1 MSSRTNRP
9 FSSLIGPF
17 NEDLRSELKE
27 KALELRTDTEYGDLY
42 LVFPGLGTPR
52 YIAESGTVFLD
63 GDWTDDTIVGLRPA
77 GLSETL
83 ACYAFTSDRFAI
95 PALRALL
102 PIKPDGASQCN
113 RCEDANGWMRL
124 PTVDGGTH
132 QILCGC
138 SGLGWL
144 PKAPWELHP
153 DEVTWF
159 LQNSPD
165 LSDVLERAQLA
176 LDHKQYAVASECS
189 RYVLRRDLE
198 NSEAL
203 EVLGEANFALGNL

>member
-1 MSSRTNRP
+1 
-9 FSSLIGPF
+9 
-17 NEDLRSELKE
+17 
-27 KALELRTDTEYGDLY
+27 
-42 LVFPGLGTPR
+42 VFPGLGTPR

-132 QILCGC
+132 QILWMLRPRMASKGA
-138 SGLGWL
+138 LG
-144 PKAPWELHP
+144 A
-153 DEVTWF
+153 
-159 LQNSPD
+159 SPRRGH
-165 LSDVLERAQLA
+165 LVPAEQSRPIERAGTCATRLGPQ
-176 LDHKQYAVASECS
+176 AVCS
-189 RYVLRRDLE
+189 RL
-198 NSEAL
+198 
-203 EVLGEANFALGNL
+203 